1 MKKDYKFLNKH
12 QKEFKTTYLSLQG
25 KKWSL
30 NFENFS
36 KAWEA
41 LKDPGLK
48 FRNCKCQK

>member
-1 MKKDYKFLNKH
+1 MILEKIILDG
-12 QKEFKTTYLSLQG
+12 T

-41 LKDPGLK
+41 LKDLELK

>member
-1 MKKDYKFLNKH
+1 MTLEKIILDV
-12 QKEFKTTYLSLQG
+12 T

-41 LKDPGLK
+41 FERPS
-48 FRNCKCQK
+48 NQV